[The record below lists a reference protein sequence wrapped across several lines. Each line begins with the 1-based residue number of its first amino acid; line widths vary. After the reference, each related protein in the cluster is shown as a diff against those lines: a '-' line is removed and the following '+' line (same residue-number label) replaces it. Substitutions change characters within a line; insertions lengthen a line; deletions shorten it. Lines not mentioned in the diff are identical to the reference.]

1 VAIIPPALRSHDQAN
16 LYREGVMSMTL
27 KTALSLAAILSVS
40 GSLLSV
46 PSYAA
51 DDKFDIVGLK
61 LGMTRDETI
70 QALTAHGIDPAQIQ
84 EQLQTYRYSDG
95 VRTASTEP
103 FLYRITAGK
112 QTRVNGKRNSD
123 SFTIHFS
130 PPPEGRRIVSV
141 QRVVENY
148 SNPLTNAKYRDALR
162 EKYGEATEEAVLG
175 HRKWMFGTGTQDCLP
190 KGLPTDRGNILK
202 MVFMPS
208 GSQVQLDQFLNS
220 RVKSLDECANVLK
233 YDVGGSD
240 TRLAKRVSATMVDA
254 QSWVR
259 AELAASK
266 LVEDLRQEAIKK
278 REGRS
283 AKPKL

>member
-1 VAIIPPALRSHDQAN
+1 
-16 LYREGVMSMTL
+16 MTL
-27 KTALSLAAILSVS
+27 KTVLPLAAILSFS
-40 GSLLSV
+40 ASLLSV
-46 PSYAA
+46 PAYA
-51 DDKFDIVGLK
+51 DNDKFDIVGLK

-70 QALTAHGIDPAQIQ
+70 QALTAYGIDPAQVQ
-84 EQLQTYRYSDG
+84 EQQRTYMYSDG
-95 VRTASTEP
+95 VSSANTEP
-103 FLYRITAGK
+103 FLYRITTAK
-112 QTRVNGKRNSD
+112 QTKVNGKRVSD

-130 PPPEGRRIVSV
+130 PPPEGGRIVSV
-141 QRVVENY
+141 QRVVENKA
-148 SNPLTNAKYRDALR
+148 NPLTNAKYRNALR

-233 YDVGGSD
+233 YDVGGADSQ
-240 TRLAKRVSATMVDA
+240 LAKRVSATMVDA

-259 AELAASK
+259 AELAANK
-266 LVEDLRQEAIKK
+266 LVEKLRQEAIKK

-283 AKPKL
+283 AKPQL

>member
-1 VAIIPPALRSHDQAN
+1 
-16 LYREGVMSMTL
+16 MTFN
-27 KTALSLAAILSVS
+27 TALALSAILSIS
-40 GSLLSV
+40 SSLLSV

-51 DDKFDIVGLK
+51 DDGKFDIVGLK

-70 QALTAHGIDPAQIQ
+70 QALTAYGIDPARVD

-95 VRTASTEP
+95 VSSASTEP
-103 FLYRITAGK
+103 FLYRITASK
-112 QTRVNGKRNSD
+112 QSRVNGKRNSD
-123 SFTIHFS
+123 SFSIHFS
-130 PPPEGRRIVSV
+130 PPPQGGRIVSV
-141 QRVVENY
+141 HRVVENN

-162 EKYGEATEEAVLG
+162 EKYGGATEEAVLG

-190 KGLPTDRGNILK
+190 KGLPSNRGNNILK

-233 YDVGGSD
+233 YDVGGPDSQ
-240 TRLAKRVSATMVDA
+240 LAKRVSATMVDV

-259 AELAASK
+259 AELAANK
-266 LVEDLRQEAIKK
+266 LVEKLRQEAIKK
-278 REGRS
+278 RDGSS